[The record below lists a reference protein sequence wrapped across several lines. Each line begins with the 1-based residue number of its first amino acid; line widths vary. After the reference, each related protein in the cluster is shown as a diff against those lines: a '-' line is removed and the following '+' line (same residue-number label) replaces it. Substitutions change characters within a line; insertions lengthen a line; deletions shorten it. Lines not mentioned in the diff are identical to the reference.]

1 MDDSESWESLHEEV
15 LKLRLRVAQLEKR
28 ENEREHAAPIREAL
42 NDPDQQVLD
51 LIPVA
56 VFQKDLRG
64 GYTRCNSEFERFLG
78 LSRDQ
83 IVGKTVYDVS
93 PKELADTY
101 HARDMDLARNGG
113 VQIYEAVVAGAC
125 GEERNV
131 VFYKSVCKDRFG
143 EPTGL
148 IGVIYDITERKR
160 AENRLKQSEER
171 YRALFDNANDAVFIL
186 RGDQFIDCNQVA
198 LRMFGCTKDQLIGRP
213 PQVFSP
219 LLQPDGSNSEQEA
232 REKLKRARS
241 DEFLRFDWTHCRLDG
256 TPFDAEV
263 SLSAIKVG
271 RETLTQ
277 AVVMDVTE
285 RKRTEQDRERLILEL
300 KQALT
305 RIKTLG
311 GLLPIC
317 ACCKKIRDDQGYWT
331 QIESYIRAHSDA
343 EFSHSICPECAKKLY
358 PEFVER

>member
-1 MDDSESWESLHEEV
+1 MDGGKSWESLQKELEG
-15 LKLRLRVAQLEKR
+15 LRLRVAPMEEEACARERKEPNHEQL
-28 ENEREHAAPIREAL
+28 NAL
-42 NDPDQQVLD
+42 DQPVLD

-64 GYTRCNSEFERFLG
+64 VYTRCNKEFERSLG
-78 LSRDQ
+78 RSREQ
-83 IVGKTVYDVS
+83 IVGKTVYEVA
-93 PKELADTY
+93 PKELADIY
-101 HARDMDLARNGG
+101 HAKDMELARNGG
-113 VQIYEAVVAGAC
+113 VQIYEAIVAGAC
-125 GEERNV
+125 GEQRNV

-160 AENRLKQSEER
+160 AEECRKQSEQR
-171 YRALFDNANDAVFIL
+171 YRTLFDNANDAVFIL
-186 RGDQFIDCNQVA
+186 RGDQFIDCNKVA
-198 LRMFGCTKDQLIGRP
+198 LRMFGCTKEQLIGRP

-219 LLQPDGSNSEQEA
+219 LVQPDGCDSEQKAKE
-232 REKLKRARS
+232 RVERAIS
-241 DEFLRFDWTHCRLDG
+241 GEFQHFDWAHCRLDG

-271 RETLTQ
+271 EETLTQ
-277 AVVMDVTE
+277 AVVRDVTE
-285 RKRTEQDRERLILEL
+285 RKKTEQDRERLILEL
-300 KQALT
+300 KDALA
-305 RIKTLG
+305 RIRTLG

-343 EFSHSICPECAKKLY
+343 EFSHSICPECVKRIY
-358 PEFVER
+358 PEFGGR